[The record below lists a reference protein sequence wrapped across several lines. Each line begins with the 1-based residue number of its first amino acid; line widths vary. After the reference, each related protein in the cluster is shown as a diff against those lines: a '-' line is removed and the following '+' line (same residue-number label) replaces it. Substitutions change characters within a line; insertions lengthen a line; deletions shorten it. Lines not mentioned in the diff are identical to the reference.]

1 MPLLVLGSLTGYIY
15 GNIVINIIQGDIIYV
30 DNFMIYAMAAYFTAI
45 VKAPVTGSILI
56 TEMTGSFE
64 HLLPLILVSMT
75 AYIIA
80 DVLKSK
86 PVYEMLY
93 NRILAQQK
101 LTEFKN
107 ETANKVIHEFVV
119 CLGSPLDGK
128 KVKDILWPDDCLLI
142 SLKRENMR

>member
-1 MPLLVLGSLTGYIY
+1 
-15 GNIVINIIQGDIIYV
+15 
-30 DNFMIYAMAAYFTAI
+30 
-45 VKAPVTGSILI
+45 
-56 TEMTGSFE
+56 
-64 HLLPLILVSMT
+64 MT

-142 SLKRENMR
+142 SLKRGEYEMIPKGNTRIKSGDYLYAIVEEENLQKYQELSRLCTEKNN